1 LIAAVLEQRLTEL
14 WYRGGA
20 AGWLLTPLAALYGAA
35 VRLHRGA
42 YAHGWMRSLRI
53 RIPVIIV
60 GNLTVG
66 GTGKTP
72 LVMWLVEQLA
82 ARGLRAAVLSRGYG
96 RLAGAAGSKTPAD
109 PASAASESH
118 EPDPPRVVRADSR
131 WEDVGDEPL
140 LIHRRTGCVTIVGRD
155 RVNAARAAADFG
167 FDLLVADDGL
177 QHLPLARDCEIVVID
192 GARGF
197 GTGRLLPAGPL
208 REPVSR
214 LKEVDL
220 IVVNGEPEHPTLA
233 RLLSR
238 STVPVLSMS
247 LTGGEALRVDGTG
260 AARPLAKFADTPV
273 HAVAGIGNPERFFR
287 SLRAAGLRLI
297 EHPFPDHH
305 AFTAQELDFPEG
317 YPILMTEKD
326 AIRCRAFATRRTW
339 FVPISAQL
347 SGTDAAVLLERVE
360 RAFRAR
366 QALAR

>member
-1 LIAAVLEQRLTEL
+1 LIVPVIEQRLTEL
-14 WYRGGA
+14 WYRGGV
-20 AGWLLTPLAALYGAA
+20 AGLLLAPLALLYGAA

-96 RLAGAAGSKTPAD
+96 GLAGAVRNKTPAQ
-109 PASAASESH
+109 PSAAGESH
-118 EPDPPRVVRADSR
+118 EPDPPSVVRADSR

-214 LKEVDL
+214 LNEVDV
-220 IVVNGEPEHPTLA
+220 IVVNGEAEHPSLA
-233 RLLSR
+233 RALSR

-247 LTGGEALRVDGTG
+247 LTGDEALRVDGTG
-260 AARPLAKFADTPV
+260 GPRPLAKFGDTPV

-287 SLRAAGLRLI
+287 SLRAAGLTLI

-305 AFTAQELDFPEG
+305 AFTAQELEFAEP

-326 AIRCRAFATRRTW
+326 AIRCRQFANRRTW
-339 FVPISAQL
+339 FVPITAQL

-360 RAFRAR
+360 RAYRAR
-366 QALAR
+366 GTAAR